1 MKDHRIKIS
10 PSMMCADF
18 MDLRSELDLFRSKH
32 IDYLH
37 IDVMD
42 GHYVPNLTL
51 GFDFAKSLHEY
62 SGIPLDFHLMV
73 EKPENFLDIFC
84 QVENSVVSIHP
95 DATWHPDRLL
105 RKIRESGCS
114 PGIVINPHMAIDQ
127 FKNLYPIV
135 DVVLV
140 MTVNPGYA
148 GQKLVPQSLDKIHE
162 LKSYAEINNLAFDI
176 EVDGNVSWENIPAMV
191 MAGASVLVAGTSSL
205 FQPGQKREDSLERLF
220 QLIDKL

>member
-1 MKDHRIKIS
+1 
-10 PSMMCADF
+10 
-18 MDLRSELDLFRSKH
+18 
-32 IDYLH
+32 
-37 IDVMD
+37 
-42 GHYVPNLTL
+42 
-51 GFDFAKSLHEY
+51 
-62 SGIPLDFHLMV
+62 
-73 EKPENFLDIFC
+73 
-84 QVENSVVSIHP
+84 
-95 DATWHPDRLL
+95 
-105 RKIRESGCS
+105 
-114 PGIVINPHMAIDQ
+114 
-127 FKNLYPIV
+127 
-135 DVVLV
+135 